1 MKINFKL
8 FTTFLA
14 VAENG
19 SFRKAAEQ
27 THLSL
32 PAVSMQ
38 IKQLEERLGVAVF
51 QRTTR
56 KVELTREGEEL
67 MVSTRKAMAEL
78 DGTLARIQKAADVQ
92 HGQLSLGCVPTVA
105 GTRLPALLVKF
116 AKTYPAI
123 SVSVRELSQPE
134 LLEAVRRREV
144 DFGIGPM
151 PDKPGELEFQPIF
164 VDDAVALM
172 PAALVEPERTSI
184 SLGEL
189 ARLPL
194 PLLSLGASQFQ
205 HHLSRALDE
214 EDIALELS
222 YVVTHVSTLVA
233 MAEAGLGIC
242 ILPAMAAPRAT
253 TLKALHIV
261 RPSLS
266 RTIAVVTVRGHTLSP
281 AATRFVQLCDML
293 ASPVPPSSL
302 PAPEPVPRR
311 KRAA

>member
-38 IKQLEERLGVAVF
+38 ITQLEERLGVAVF
-51 QRTTR
+51 HRTTR

-67 MVSTRKAMAEL
+67 LISTRKAMVEL
-78 DGTLARIQKAADVQ
+78 DGALARIQQVAEVQ
-92 HGQLSLGCVPTVA
+92 RGQLSLGCVPTVA
-105 GTRLPALLVKF
+105 STRLPVLLVKF

-151 PDKPGELEFQPIF
+151 PEKPGDLEFQPIF

-172 PAALVEPERTSI
+172 PATLVSPDKTSI
-184 SLGEL
+184 SLREL
-189 ARLPL
+189 SRLPL

-205 HHLSRALDE
+205 RHLNQ
-214 EDIALELS
+214 ALEDENIAREHD

-242 ILPAMAAPRAT
+242 ILPAMAAPSKT
-253 TLKALHIV
+253 PLKALRIV
-261 RPSLS
+261 QPSLP
-266 RTIAVVTVRGHTLSP
+266 RTIAIVTIRGHTLSP
-281 AATRFVQLCDML
+281 SAARFVQLCDML
-293 ASPVPPSSL
+293 APPHP
-302 PAPEPVPRR
+302 PATR
-311 KRAA
+311 KRGT